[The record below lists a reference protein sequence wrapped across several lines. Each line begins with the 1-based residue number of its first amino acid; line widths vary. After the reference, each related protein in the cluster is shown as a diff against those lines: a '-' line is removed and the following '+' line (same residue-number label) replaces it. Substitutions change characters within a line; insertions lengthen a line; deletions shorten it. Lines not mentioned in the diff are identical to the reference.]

1 MMQGAEDEVALARYH
16 GATRFLAGL
25 GASCQVYLENL
36 AECFPNQGALDT
48 DQLYT
53 FIEVGGSTSLEHR
66 RRYLILSVHIHTY
79 TSQPTS
85 NTLCMQSVKNVSAAH

>member
-1 MMQGAEDEVALARYH
+1 MQGAEDEVALARYH

-53 FIEVGGSTSLEHR
+53 FIEVGIPKLCSSSPGKHR
-66 RRYLILSVHIHTY
+66 HCWAKYQSC
-79 TSQPTS
+79 
-85 NTLCMQSVKNVSAAH
+85 TLWT